1 MDINNPVVL
10 ANGEINLWIEQDS
23 SIHLKSVTD
32 HGDPVELSK
41 EEAEK
46 LVEVLSKMVAALEC

>member
-1 MDINNPVVL
+1 MNIKEPVVL

-23 SIHLKSVTD
+23 SIHLKSGTD
-32 HGDPVELSK
+32 YGDPVELSK

-46 LVEVLSKMVAALEC
+46 LIEVLSKMVAVLEC